1 MTSTS
6 DILASTGTTSVKVF
20 SRHIH
25 GETTAVTLTRGD
37 VSASISTYASRDAY
51 PSAVD
56 VLNDNME
63 NIRRLDRCPEDFP
76 TEADRDH
83 VRAVREDLITL
94 FGQDIFDQLY
104 ANGETFFYI

>member
-1 MTSTS
+1 MTSTR
-6 DILASTGTTSVKVF
+6 DILASTGTASSKDF
-20 SRHIH
+20 IRRSH
-25 GETTAVTLTRGD
+25 GETTVVTLTRGD
-37 VSASISTYASRDAY
+37 VSATIDTFASRDAY
-51 PSAVD
+51 PSVVD

-104 ANGETFFYI
+104 ANGETFFYT